1 MQAFYQIVMPVKL
14 SLERHNDI
22 NPRTGQW
29 VNELRLILRLP
40 GQREYRQG
48 MISFDGYEEWKL
60 ATSPFG
66 SAGRCVPLIWGEE
79 DPIPFDPDI
88 GSRVAPEPGGSV
100 RLRRA
105 YHEGIE
111 DLAAIRGSLTYQPIE
126 GLYLPPID
134 IDLS

>member
-1 MQAFYQIVMPVKL
+1 
-14 SLERHNDI
+14 
-22 NPRTGQW
+22 
-29 VNELRLILRLP
+29 
-40 GQREYRQG
+40 
-48 MISFDGYEEWKL
+48 MISFDGQEEWKL
-60 ATSPFG
+60 ATSLFG
-66 SAGRCVPLIWGEE
+66 STGRCVPLVWGEE

-100 RLRRA
+100 RLRRT